1 MGFLHLVGNRA
12 RRAWSPLMEILY
24 RRSAPCVAAV
34 RQQSS
39 RRAIMVHP
47 GGACAAFHFSG
58 ATMKRVDEIGSDE
71 HVRGA
76 QEAALTLIEY
86 GDFQCP
92 YCARAHAALGELTEE
107 LGGIRLVYR
116 HLPLEDRHPLAE
128 LAAEAAEAAA
138 SQGKFWEMHDL
149 LFEQQR
155 QVMDKQD
162 LAVLAESLDL
172 DIERFR
178 AEVLGRQH
186 RPRVQGDLARARHD
200 GATGTPTFYINGVRY
215 RGDSDRASLE
225 AALREAMGR

>member
-1 MGFLHLVGNRA
+1 
-12 RRAWSPLMEILY
+12 
-24 RRSAPCVAAV
+24 V
-34 RQQSS
+34 RQQSRGHVIIVS
-39 RRAIMVHP
+39 S

-58 ATMKRVDEIGSDE
+58 ATMKRVDDIGNDE
-71 HVRGA
+71 HVRGPRD
-76 QEAALTLIEY
+76 AALTLIEY

-92 YCARAHAALGELTEE
+92 YCARAHAAREELTEE
-107 LGGIRLVYR
+107 LGDMRLVYR
-116 HLPLEDRHPLAE
+116 HLPLADLHPLAE

-138 SQGKFWEMHDL
+138 SQGRFWEMHDL

-155 QVMDKQD
+155 EVTDKQD

-200 GATGTPTFYINGVRY
+200 GANGTPTLFINGVLY
-215 RGDSDRASLE
+215 RGDSDRESLE

>member
-1 MGFLHLVGNRA
+1 MN
-12 RRAWSPLMEILY
+12 
-24 RRSAPCVAAV
+24 
-34 RQQSS
+34 
-39 RRAIMVHP
+39 
-47 GGACAAFHFSG
+47 
-58 ATMKRVDEIGSDE
+58 RVDEIGPDE

-76 QEAALTLIEY
+76 DDAALTLIEY

-92 YCARAHAALGELTEE
+92 YCARAHAALAELTGELGAQS
-107 LGGIRLVYR
+107 GGIRLVYR
-116 HLPLEDRHPLAE
+116 HLPLADFHPLAE

-138 SQGKFWEMHDL
+138 SQGKFWDMHDL

-162 LAVLAESLDL
+162 LIVLAESLDL

-178 AEVLGRQH
+178 DDILQRRH
-186 RPRVQGDLARARHD
+186 RPRVQQDAERAHHD

-225 AALREAMGR
+225 SALSEALVR